1 MIVNGEKRPNVADS
15 CSPANLVETLRAM
28 SLQAGTGASIQTQI
42 DLSRYANGVYFIKA
56 VADGDVIGVRKAV
69 KQ

>member
-1 MIVNGEKRPNVADS
+1 MVEYEVAKIQNF
-15 CSPANLVETLRAM
+15 A
-28 SLQAGTGASIQTQI
+28 SLQAGTHGTNVQAAQI

-56 VADGDVIGVRKAV
+56 MANGNVMGMRKVV

>member
-1 MIVNGEKRPNVADS
+1 MKIQLYDVYGKLLDATNVVGANDF
-15 CSPANLVETLRAM
+15 SP
-28 SLQAGTGASIQTQI
+28 LQTTQI

-56 VADGDVIGVRKAV
+56 AANGHVMGVRKVV

>member
-1 MIVNGEKRPNVADS
+1 VFDIYGKLVGV
-15 CSPANLVETLRAM
+15 VETLRAT
-28 SLQAGTGASIQTQI
+28 SLQTGTGASVQTQI

-56 VADGDVIGVRKAV
+56 VADGNVIGVRKVV